1 MRHTSENL
9 IERSRE
15 DLDEASSTDPIK
27 LYLHE
32 IGRVRLLTS
41 EDEKKLAQKIEAG
54 KHQKEIKQEYLIK
67 YGRSPSATA
76 IVICMLAE
84 LAQATIL
91 MQHLQKYLGLTPGF
105 SFKDSFSNTTLR
117 KSIDNEINQNL
128 AQDIALKTNHSIPE
142 TEQAII
148 NLSLNSSLLPRE
160 ILDAIGDNIHLSEI
174 EHLTLDPSF
183 INSVQVNEKLIN
195 AYLGDIELEAE
206 ESEKH
211 LIEANL
217 RLVVSIAKK
226 HIRRGGMPLL
236 DLLQEG
242 NMGLIRAVEKFDYH
256 RGYKFSTYATWWI
269 RQGISRAI
277 ADQSRTIRIPVH
289 MIETINKLLKVSHRL
304 SQEYC
309 REPTAKEI
317 GDELEISSDKVREI
331 IKVSQIPISLETPVG
346 EEGDAQLSDFIE
358 NQNAL
363 LPPDAASRQLLK
375 EQIED
380 VLSSINP
387 RERLVLQLRFGLED
401 GRSRTLEEVGKEFN
415 VTRERIRQI
424 EAKAIRKLRH
434 PSRSRK
440 LRDYYLV

>member
-9 IERSRE
+9 IERAGENSGE
-15 DLDEASSTDPIK
+15 EISTDSVS

-32 IGRVRLLTS
+32 IGRVLLLTR
-41 EDEKKLAQKIEAG
+41 EDEKTLAQKIEAG
-54 KHQKEIKQEYLIK
+54 KRKKEIKHEYFVK
-67 YGRSPSATA
+67 YGRYPSATE
-76 IVICMLAE
+76 IVICILRE
-84 LAQATIL
+84 LARAITLIQLFQKRLGLKTSSSFKESISDTIL
-91 MQHLQKYLGLTPGF
+91 R
-105 SFKDSFSNTTLR
+105 N
-117 KSIDNEINQNL
+117 SIDNETDQKL
-128 AQDIALKTNHSIPE
+128 TKDIAFQTNHSIPE

-148 NLSLNSSLLPRE
+148 NLSLNSSLLPQE

-183 INSVQVNEKLIN
+183 INSVQVNEKQIN
-195 AYLGDIELEAE
+195 AYLDDIMHEAE

-226 HIRRGGMPLL
+226 HIRHGGMPFL

-242 NMGLIRAVEKFDYH
+242 NMGLIRAVEKFDY
-256 RGYKFSTYATWWI
+256 RKGYKFSTYATWWI

-289 MIETINKLLKVSHRL
+289 MIETINKLRKVSHRL

-380 VLSSINP
+380 VLSSLTP
-387 RERLVLQLRFGLED
+387 REQRILQLRFGLED